1 MKYIKGLDSLRAFAV
16 LFVLIHHML
25 PRQNIHSFSGAI
37 EQFLL
42 PTGVFGVTLF
52 FVLSGFLISSILL
65 LHAKEHN
72 SNKLGIIKNFIVRRA
87 LRIFPIYYILLIV
100 LICISF
106 PFSKGE
112 LPYLF
117 TYTSNFFMYGKNMWS
132 SLGHTWSLSVEEQFY
147 LIWPWLIIFVPKK
160 YLKQLF
166 IAFIGIGIGTALFF
180 TLQRSVGFDDITT
193 ILTPS
198 CFDAFGIG
206 GLYAY
211 LRYTKCPEKKLDSI
225 IKLSFIIA
233 LCFTVYWKLCPYFE
247 ITEKLF
253 FLNRSM
259 SSILSVGSI
268 HYVITNKSRFITTFI
283 FENRILVFIGK
294 ISYGIYL
301 FHYPLI
307 TLVQIPMTKLYYH
320 FNQFSLFNNCYVLF
334 SVKVITTIILS
345 YLSFELIEKR
355 VLKLKK
361 RFNY

>member
-25 PRQNIHSFSGAI
+25 PRQNIHSLSGVI

-42 PTGVFGVTLF
+42 PTGVFGVTMF

-65 LHAKEHN
+65 QAKENN
-72 SNKLGIIKNFIVRRA
+72 SNKLGIVKNFVVRRA

-100 LICISF
+100 LLCIGF
-106 PFSKGE
+106 PFTKGE
-112 LPYLF
+112 LPFLF
-117 TYTSNFFMYGKNMWS
+117 TYTSNFFMYSKNMWS

-147 LIWPWLIIFVPKK
+147 LIWPWLIIFINRK
-160 YLKQLF
+160 YVKQIF
-166 IAFIGIGIGTALFF
+166 IVFIVIGIGTSFIQSLLRNVA
-180 TLQRSVGFDDITT
+180 FDDISA

-211 LRYTKCPEKKLDSI
+211 LRYNKTPENALNKMVKLC
-225 IKLSFIIA
+225 FIIA
-233 LCFTVYWKLCPYFE
+233 LFFTLYWKVCPYFE
-247 ITEKLF
+247 WSTKLF
-253 FLNRSM
+253 FLSRSIA
-259 SSILSVGSI
+259 SLLSVSTI
-268 HYVITNKSRFITTFI
+268 HYVITNKSRIITTFI

-320 FNQFSLFNNCYVLF
+320 FNQFALFNNCYVLF
-334 SVKVITTIILS
+334 SIKVITTIILS
-345 YLSFELIEKR
+345 YVSFELIEKR
-355 VLKLKK
+355 VLKFKK